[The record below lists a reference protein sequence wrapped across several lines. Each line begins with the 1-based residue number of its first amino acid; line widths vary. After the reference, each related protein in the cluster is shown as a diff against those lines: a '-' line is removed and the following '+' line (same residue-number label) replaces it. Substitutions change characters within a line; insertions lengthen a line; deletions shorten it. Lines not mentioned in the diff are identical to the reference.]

1 MGLDPQSSH
10 DSMNIPKIEFISLE
24 YVICYHSCIFLQQE
38 NSLVPPK
45 SPVQANTEMPY
56 CVAIY
61 DFSGE
66 TPDDLSFV
74 SGDRIELL
82 EHVGADWLKGSL
94 NGRTGM
100 FPSAFVEIHED
111 VTGKNHG
118 YGGLKSP

>member
-1 MGLDPQSSH
+1 
-10 DSMNIPKIEFISLE
+10 
-24 YVICYHSCIFLQQE
+24 
-38 NSLVPPK
+38 
-45 SPVQANTEMPY
+45 MPY

-66 TPDDLSFV
+66 TLDDLSFV

-111 VTGKNHG
+111 ITGKNHSPG
-118 YGGLKSP
+118 EWRLLKSTFIIRRRV